1 MNKTHF
7 FKWIFLL
14 LIGCCACNSFTKN
27 RSSNILHIDSVAVLI
42 AECFLTEGEI
52 YIYQWTYNATD
63 YSLARYDSLFKKYD
77 ITPEIFMQNARYY
90 LTNKKYADTL
100 MNRVS
105 EIVDQRAAALR
116 EPLNT
121 EQ

>member
-1 MNKTHF
+1 MNKTRF
-7 FKWIFLL
+7 FKWIFLF
-14 LIGCCACNSFTKN
+14 LIGCCACSSFTK

-42 AECFLTEGEI
+42 AECFLIEGEI
-52 YIYQWTYNATD
+52 HVYQWSSDATD

-77 ITPEIFMQNARYY
+77 ITPEIFMQNVRYY

-100 MNRVS
+100 MNRAS
-105 EIVDQRAAALR
+105 EIVDQRAAVVR
-116 EPLNT
+116 NPLNT